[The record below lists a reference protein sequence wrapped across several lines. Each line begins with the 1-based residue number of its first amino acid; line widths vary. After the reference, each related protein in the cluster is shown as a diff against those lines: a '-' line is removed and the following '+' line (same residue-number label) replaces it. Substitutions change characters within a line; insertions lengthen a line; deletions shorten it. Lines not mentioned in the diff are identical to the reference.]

1 MGTRKAL
8 VLAAMAALAVS
19 ACSKGEPELMNLRS
33 SGTGPDE
40 FSILPTRPIEIP
52 RNVAELP
59 EPTPGGTN
67 RTDPNPDADIAVA
80 LGGRERPENQSVPG
94 SDTALLRTTSRFGIA
109 DGIRQTLAAEDYA
122 FRDKH
127 RGRLLER
134 VFNVTVYYRSYEP
147 MSLDRYKEL
156 ERLRRSGVRTPAAP
170 PQSGG

>member
-1 MGTRKAL
+1 MGPRKAL
-8 VLAAMAALAVS
+8 VLAAIAALLVS
-19 ACSKGEPELMNLRS
+19 ACSKGDPQLMNLRS

-52 RNVAELP
+52 RDVAELP

-80 LGGRERPENQSVPG
+80 LGGRERPENQAVPG
-94 SDTALLRTTSRFGIA
+94 SDAALLRTTGRFGVSE
-109 DGIRQTLAAEDYA
+109 GIRQTLAAEDYEW
-122 FRDKH
+122 RDKH

-134 VFNVTVYYRSYEP
+134 IFNVTVYYRSYEP

-156 ERLRRSGVRTPAAP
+156 ERMRRAGVRTPAAP
-170 PQSGG
+170 PDTSN